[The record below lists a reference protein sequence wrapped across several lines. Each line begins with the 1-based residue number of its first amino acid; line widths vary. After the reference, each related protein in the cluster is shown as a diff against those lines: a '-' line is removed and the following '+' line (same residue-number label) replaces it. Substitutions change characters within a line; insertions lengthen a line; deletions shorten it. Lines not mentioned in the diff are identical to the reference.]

1 MPMLRASALLCFA
14 VAITGCA
21 PCGGDSSNAPAPA
34 AEGSAAAGSG
44 DGATAEA
51 PAAAPDSAP
60 VDPAVA
66 LVDGV
71 PVMTASELQTKL
83 DDIVQRYE
91 RIDGR
96 PPTTPEW
103 RDDRRRRLVQDAVHD
118 TLVRQHVEA
127 QTLTIADAD
136 VEEALRT
143 ELRHVFE
150 EPELFERFLLSRD
163 TTREAY
169 LAEKR
174 YELAVDQ
181 ILGGAEALAPDEADI
196 RAFYDA
202 NRENW
207 REDDRVKLSAITIRV
222 RPNAPEEQAQEALE
236 RLNALVD
243 GLTPERFAE
252 VAREHSEASE
262 RFQGGELGWI
272 VRGRRAQFQDNGVED
287 ALFAANVG
295 DITAPFRTQLG
306 WQVFWVQDRRD
317 AGVRDYDEVRDVLA
331 EPIRRRNRQRAL
343 QQLVNQLMET
353 ASVEYQREHWGVES
367 EADPDAP

>member
-1 MPMLRASALLCFA
+1 MPFLRASALFCFVVA
-14 VAITGCA
+14 VAGCA
-21 PCGGDSSNAPAPA
+21 PCGGNTPTAPAPEPEGSGTLGA
-34 AEGSAAAGSG
+34 QEGSAQQG
-44 DGATAEA
+44 DE
-51 PAAAPDSAP
+51 PRSAPDAE
-60 VDPAVA
+60 DPPVA

-71 PVMTASELQTKL
+71 PVMTASELTTML

-118 TLVRQHVEA
+118 TLVRQYVEA
-127 QTLTIADAD
+127 QPLSITDAQVD
-136 VEEALRT
+136 DALRV

-150 EPELFERFLLSRD
+150 EQELFERFLLSRD

-169 LAEKR
+169 LADKR
-174 YELAVDQ
+174 YELAVDEV
-181 ILGGAEALAPDEADI
+181 LGGAEALAPNEDDI

-222 RPNAPEEQAQEALE
+222 RPNAPEEQVQQALD
-236 RLNALVD
+236 RLTALTD
-243 GLTPERFAE
+243 GITPERFPD
-252 VAREHSEASE
+252 VARQHSEASE
-262 RFQGGELGWI
+262 RFQGGDLGWI

-287 ALFAANVG
+287 ALFAAPIG
-295 DITAPFRTQLG
+295 AITEPMRTQLG
-306 WQVFWVQDRRD
+306 WQVFWVQDRRE

-353 ASVEYQREHWGVES
+353 ASVEYQREHWGMES
-367 EADPDAP
+367 PADPDAP